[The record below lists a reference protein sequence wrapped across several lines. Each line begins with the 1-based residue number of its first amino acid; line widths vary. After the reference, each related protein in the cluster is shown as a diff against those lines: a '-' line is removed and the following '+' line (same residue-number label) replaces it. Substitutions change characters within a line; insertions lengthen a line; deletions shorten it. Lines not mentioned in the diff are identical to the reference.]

1 MRLSPLSRLLVV
13 LVLVSG
19 GAALAQRRQLNQ
31 FQGEEMTQEQRDAAR
46 SKPKYNI
53 NGYGRDIQVK
63 EEPFPWMALGLAGIV
78 FAVVSPFAYR
88 AYRST
93 TKEISNA
100 NTFGVSSA
108 REDEGEQQ

>member
-1 MRLSPLSRLLVV
+1 MRSSLLSRLLVV

-53 NGYGRDIQVK
+53 NAYGKDIKVK

-78 FAVVSPFAYR
+78 FAAVSPFAYR
-88 AYRST
+88 AYKST
-93 TKEISNA
+93 TKDIADA
-100 NTFGVSSA
+100 NTFGVA
-108 REDEGEQQ
+108 GREDEGEP

>member
-1 MRLSPLSRLLVV
+1 MRSTPLSRLLVV

-53 NGYGRDIQVK
+53 NGYGKDIKVK

-78 FAVVSPFAYR
+78 FAVSAPFAYR
-88 AYRST
+88 AYKST
-93 TKEISNA
+93 TKEISDA
-100 NTFGVSSA
+100 NTFGVTSS
-108 REDEGEQQ
+108 DEGEQQ

>member
-1 MRLSPLSRLLVV
+1 MRLPPLSRLLVV

-19 GAALAQRRQLNQ
+19 GAALAQRRSLNS

-53 NGYGRDIQVK
+53 NDYGRDIKVK
-63 EEPFPWMALGLAGIV
+63 EEPFPWMALGLAGLV

-93 TKEISNA
+93 SKEMAEA
-100 NTFGVSSA
+100 NVFGASGA
-108 REDEGEQQ
+108 REDEGEQ

>member
-1 MRLSPLSRLLVV
+1 MRLPSLSRLLVV

-19 GAALAQRRQLNQ
+19 GAALAQRRQLGQ

-53 NGYGRDIQVK
+53 NDYGRDIKVK

-78 FAVVSPFAYR
+78 FAAVSPFAYR
-88 AYRST
+88 AYKST
-93 TKEISNA
+93 TKDINDA
-100 NTFGVSSA
+100 NTFGVASG
-108 REDEGEQQ
+108 REDESE